1 MGETGDFL
9 EKDDVLKENIL
20 RIESLDNSL
29 RFFMWLKEKI
39 RILKLVFKRDT
50 TTLIELIF

>member
-29 RFFMWLKEKI
+29 RFFMLLKEKI